1 MFSVCFTYAKH
12 HTPTTNPHTTMRLNP
27 EFFSFDGDDEADADE
42 IAEHLENE
50 IRQIDS
56 LDDLPED
63 AKERLQVHR
72 AKFEKM
78 LRDSENDDILSLLAF
93 QGLQIE
99 SLQQSAMSMNA
110 IALTL
115 AKEIDKKADL

>member
-1 MFSVCFTYAKH
+1 MH
-12 HTPTTNPHTTMRLNP
+12 NTTHQPINPHTIMRLNP
-27 EFFSFDGDDEADADE
+27 EFFSFDGDDEANADE
-42 IAEHLENE
+42 IAEHLEE
-50 IRQIDS
+50 QVRQIDS

-63 AKERLQVHR
+63 AKERLRIHR
-72 AKFEKM
+72 SKFEKM
-78 LRDSENDDILSLLAF
+78 LKDSENEDILSLLAF